1 MSELSNLVLALI
13 NDINTKNYDDL
24 LAMLSPE
31 FVHGFLPASLGKLN
45 MGAENRN
52 REQFIAFLK
61 AMEQSVAAFGLQPPL
76 ELFESRD
83 ATGRDTV
90 IAHLVTDGKSVSGKP
105 FLNEYIM
112 IIKFDGAEGSRK
124 IWKISEFVDSKY
136 SYDRLMAEMGTQ
148 SQP

>member
-1 MSELSNLVLALI
+1 M
-13 NDINTKNYDDL
+13 
-24 LAMLSPE
+24 
-31 FVHGFLPASLGKLN
+31 
-45 MGAENRN
+45 
-52 REQFIAFLK
+52 
-61 AMEQSVAAFGLQPPL
+61 
-76 ELFESRD
+76 
-83 ATGRDTV
+83 
-90 IAHLVTDGKSVSGKP
+90 TDGKSVSGKP

>member
-61 AMEQSVAAFGLQPPL
+61 AMEQSVAAFG
-76 ELFESRD
+76 
-83 ATGRDTV
+83 
-90 IAHLVTDGKSVSGKP
+90 VSHP
-105 FLNEYIM
+105 
-112 IIKFDGAEGSRK
+112 
-124 IWKISEFVDSKY
+124 
-136 SYDRLMAEMGTQ
+136 
-148 SQP
+148 